1 MSFLPTEYFGGLKP
15 ARLPVPARMIARP
28 DESVL
33 AGTGRAGERLGRGGR
48 HSGGQVQHWIQGN
61 NCSIQYRKYM
71 DIEKA
76 IKVVKEYGRILREKP
91 IKNVQGRL
99 ISLLPYDKETIKEA
113 IKVELIYAGTAEPRD
128 EKMIRTLKLAFLQL
142 ASFLPDGEVVP
153 EFDVD
158 VALASDDVCH
168 NYYKYLDGSEK
179 VSNHI
184 LEQTSVLVE
193 ELDEFCQDNGL

>member
-1 MSFLPTEYFGGLKP
+1 
-15 ARLPVPARMIARP
+15 
-28 DESVL
+28 
-33 AGTGRAGERLGRGGR
+33 
-48 HSGGQVQHWIQGN
+48 
-61 NCSIQYRKYM
+61 M

-76 IKVVKEYGRILREKP
+76 IKVVKEYGGILKEKP

-99 ISLLPYDKETIKEA
+99 MSLLPHDKDTIKEA
-113 IKVELIYAGTAEPRD
+113 IKAELIYASTADPRD

-142 ASFLPDGEVVP
+142 ASFLPDDEVVP

-158 VALASDDVCH
+158 EALDSEDVCH
-168 NYYKYLDGSEK
+168 NYYKYLDRSEK

-193 ELDEFCQDNGL
+193 ELDGFCQENGL